1 MINFIHYMESIARKA
16 LHQCYNIT
24 SLRPEIQYTKLGDI
38 TWVIF
43 TLEKKIK
50 KSLREI
56 GKEVGNSVL
65 INTDIFESFQL
76 IQGFLNFIWKDDY
89 YLELFKSMIEDDFF
103 VEKNKKKYSV
113 MVEYSSPNTNKPL
126 HLGHMRNILLGD
138 SISRIF
144 KANGKNV
151 IKTQI
156 INDRGIH
163 ICKSMIAW
171 EKFSN
176 GETPKSSGIKGDHF
190 VGKYYVLFEK
200 KWQKEVAF
208 LCANG
213 YKREIAEKKSEIMRD
228 ARETLIKWEYGKNET
243 LNLWKKMN
251 KWVYDGFDKT
261 YRRLNVHFD
270 EIQYESKTSILGRD
284 IIKKG
289 IENGFFFREKD
300 GSIWVYFKGL
310 EKKLL
315 LRSDG
320 TSLYITQDLGTT
332 LERFKKHSIDSM
344 IYVVGEEQNS
354 HFQGLFLI
362 LKDLGYPW
370 SIFHCSYGMV
380 DLPSGKMKSREG
392 TVVYADDLMDKMH
405 RTARKLT
412 QYLGKIPSL
421 LEIIGIGALKYFIL
435 KVDPKKRILFHTE
448 NSIELKGNTATY
460 IQYTYARIRSLELK
474 TKIYNTF
481 LENDFSLTYFEKK
494 IIKILERYSF
504 YLKNA
509 ERTLNPSIIAN
520 YVYDLA
526 KSFNE
531 FYQNINILN
540 SKNIHQRKFRIY
552 LSSISAKV
560 IKRVMDLLGIKMLE
574 RM

>member
-1 MINFIHYMESIARKA
+1 MESIARKA

-24 SLRPEIQYTKLGDI
+24 YLKPEIQYTKEEFLGDI

-43 TLEKKIK
+43 PLVKKIK

-76 IQGFLNFIWKDDY
+76 IQGFLNFLWKDDY
-89 YLELFKSMIEDDFF
+89 YLELFESMMEDD
-103 VEKNKKKYSV
+103 EKNKKKYSV

-171 EKFSN
+171 EKFSD

-228 ARETLIKWEYGKNET
+228 ARETLRKWEYGNNET

-289 IENGFFFREKD
+289 LENGFFFREKD
-300 GSIWVYFKGL
+300 GSIWVSFNKE

-320 TSLYITQDLGTT
+320 TSLYITQDLGTAI
-332 LERFKKHSIDSM
+332 ERFKKHSIDSM
-344 IYVVGEEQNS
+344 IYVVGEEQNY

-362 LKDLGYPW
+362 LNLLGYPW
-370 SIFHCSYGMV
+370 SKKLFHCSYGMV

-392 TVVYADDLMDKMH
+392 TVVYADDLMDKMY

-412 QYLGKIPSL
+412 QDLGKIPSEDL
-421 LEIIGIGALKYFIL
+421 LEIIGIGALKYYIL
-435 KVDPKKRILFHTE
+435 KVDPKKRILFHPE

-460 IQYTYARIRSLELK
+460 IQYTYARIRSLERK

-481 LENDFSLTYFEKK
+481 LENDFSLNSSEKK
-494 IIKILERYSF
+494 IIKILDRYSF

-509 ERTLNPSIIAN
+509 ERTLNPSLIAN

-526 KSFNE
+526 KSFND

-552 LSSISAKV
+552 LSTISAKV
-560 IKRVMDLLGIKMLE
+560 IKRAMDLLGIKMPE